1 MNIRFD
7 ASEAEKLLKEMKK
20 YCSAMQKEARDLLS
34 VLDSQKGWQDNQ
46 MIAFQAN
53 INELAKDLNQALLIE
68 SDYMRTFY
76 LRIME
81 LRSAEK

>member
-1 MNIRFD
+1 MDIRFD

-20 YCSAMQKEARDLLS
+20 YCSGIQKEARDLLA

-53 INELAKDLNQALLIE
+53 INELARDLNLALSIE

-81 LRSAEK
+81 LRSSEK